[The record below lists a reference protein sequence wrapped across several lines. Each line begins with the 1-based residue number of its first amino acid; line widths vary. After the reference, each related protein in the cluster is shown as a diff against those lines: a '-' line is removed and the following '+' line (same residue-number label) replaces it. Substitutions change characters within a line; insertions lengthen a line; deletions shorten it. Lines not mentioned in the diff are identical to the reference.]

1 VSVIMMEFKT
11 KTVEIRGLTFE
22 VRELTIRDMIPL
34 LKTLEDEPVAGQAEM
49 MRRSL
54 YIDGAPIGEKYDELP
69 ASMMMKLVPVV
80 MEVNNLGGG
89 DDEGKE
95 GEVGTI

>member
-1 VSVIMMEFKT
+1 
-11 KTVEIRGLTFE
+11 
-22 VRELTIRDMIPL
+22 
-34 LKTLEDEPVAGQAEM
+34 
-49 MRRSL
+49 
-54 YIDGAPIGEKYDELP
+54 
-69 ASMMMKLVPVV
+69 MKLVPVV